1 MGPRLSVL
9 IDFTREKFGLE
20 QYNLH
25 HYSFSRTIDL
35 FKNTY
40 YTLCMEWFPDF
51 IDDELLEEGL
61 NPEGAAV
68 IEIDINSYQTKS
80 AIFVGGKSYS
90 NQYTFSGLDT
100 REIIHWVE
108 EQTNLTFNKQ
118 FHLVEVEK
126 GRLYFKSCLNGQEVS
141 PFGDIELKYDYD
153 GRIIFF
159 SVNGHFPNLD
169 LQVKEDYTLSLEK
182 IDELKRA
189 QLKLIDY
196 PSAIYKKLIEIYAVE
211 EIYIKNDLST
221 IPYEVSLIGKEHLKI
236 DKIITWESRL
246 SDQFERKEIAIIE
259 EIPEELA
266 FSGESHPDL
275 IPISEQER
283 EKCEIAVTN
292 FLRQQY
298 PFDSGNWKL
307 SELCRDKG
315 YIHAILAGSEKK
327 SCVLQR
333 KLLLII
339 DRVTLEVLN
348 YLDNKFMLETFD
360 LYRLPERIVISEE
373 DAYEKLKD
381 YFELK
386 PTFVYDHEQKQ
397 YILCGK
403 LDCAYGINAS
413 TGEIIELNN
422 L

>member
-1 MGPRLSVL
+1 MFIFASISAL
-9 IDFTREKFGLE
+9 IFARISASIAALRSASAFALTSASISARILASIATRSFA
-20 QYNLH
+20 
-25 HYSFSRTIDL
+25 SFSAS
-35 FKNTY
+35 
-40 YTLCMEWFPDF
+40 TL
-51 IDDELLEEGL
+51 
-61 NPEGAAV
+61 AAA
-68 IEIDINSYQTKS
+68 S
-80 AIFVGGKSYS
+80 ASISARILAS
-90 NQYTFSGLDT
+90 ILDT

-333 KLLLII
+333 KLLLRLGRLRSADGELRHQEQDPSGEG
-339 DRVTLEVLN
+339 DREERQPLPPAAPAH
-348 YLDNKFMLETFD
+348 
-360 LYRLPERIVISEE
+360 RL
-373 DAYEKLKD
+373 L
-381 YFELK
+381 L
-386 PTFVYDHEQKQ
+386 
-397 YILCGK
+397 
-403 LDCAYGINAS
+403 
-413 TGEIIELNN
+413 
-422 L
+422 